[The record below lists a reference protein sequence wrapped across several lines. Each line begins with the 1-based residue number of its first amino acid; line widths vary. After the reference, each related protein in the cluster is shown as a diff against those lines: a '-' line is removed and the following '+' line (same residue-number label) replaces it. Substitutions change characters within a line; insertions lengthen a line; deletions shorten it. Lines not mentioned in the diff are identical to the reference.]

1 MRIAVNTLFLL
12 PGQVGGTEIYT
23 RSLLAA
29 MTEVSQRHRLI
40 LFTNRENH
48 DTFDDSPSVRRV
60 RCPVSAV
67 SRPRRILWEQLALP
81 WQIRRQGADVILS
94 PGFTTPICSGRP
106 TVVTVHDLIW
116 RSHPE
121 NFPRFYRLFL
131 ETLIP
136 LSARRAERV
145 IAVSRFTAAQ
155 LCRTYGVPQEKI
167 RVIHEAPSRQ
177 LLERAAAASPAGPAT
192 RERLGALGVGAA
204 HILCVS
210 TLAPHK
216 NVERLLQAFRQVKT
230 RLAGQ
235 EKFEGLQL
243 VLTGIKGRAHQRVQE
258 EARRLE
264 LGASDLLVTGW
275 VDEQSL
281 ADLYR
286 TALLFAYPSLHEG
299 FGLPLLE
306 AMAFGVPVA
315 SSNAA
320 SLPEVG
326 GDAVF
331 WFDPEDVEQ
340 MAAVL
345 VRALSDRD
353 TAARMAR
360 RGAERCRLFSWEHAA
375 RQTIDLLLE
384 AAGRPPEFLDQT
396 VVSPG
401 PPGPAADERPR

>member
-1 MRIAVNTLFLL
+1 MKIAVNTLFLL

-29 MTEVSQRHRLI
+29 MAEVSDRHRLI

-48 DTFDDSPSVRRV
+48 DTFDDTPVVQRV
-60 RCPVSAV
+60 RCPVSAA
-67 SRPRRILWEQLALP
+67 SRPRRILWEQLVLP
-81 WQIRRQGADVILS
+81 WQILHQGADAILS
-94 PGFTTPICSGRP
+94 PGFTTPICCGRP

-116 RSHPE
+116 RSHPD
-121 NFPRFYRLFL
+121 NFPRSYRLFL
-131 ETLIP
+131 EALIP
-136 LSARRAERV
+136 VSARRAERV
-145 IAVSRFTAAQ
+145 IAVSRFTADQ
-155 LCRTYGVPQEKI
+155 LCRTYGVPEEKV
-167 RVIHEAPSRQ
+167 RVIHEAPSRR
-177 LLERAAAASPAGPAT
+177 LLEQADAAAPAGPAT
-192 RERLGALGVGAA
+192 RERLQALGVGAA

-216 NVERLLQAFRQVKT
+216 NVERLLQAFLKAKT
-230 RLAGQ
+230 RLSGHGDLQ
-235 EKFEGLQL
+235 GLQL
-243 VLTGIKGRAHQRVQE
+243 VLTGIKGRAHHRVKE
-258 EARRLE
+258 EARRLG
-264 LGASDLLVTGW
+264 LGSSDLLVTGW
-275 VDEQSL
+275 VDEEHL

-286 TALLFAYPSLHEG
+286 TSLLFAYPSLHEG

-345 VRALSDRD
+345 VRALTDRD
-353 TAARMAR
+353 AARRMAR
-360 RGAERCRLFSWEHAA
+360 RGTERCRLFSWERAA
-375 RQTIDLLLE
+375 RQTINLLLE
-384 AAGRPPEFLDQT
+384 AAGRPAEFLDQT
-396 VVSPG
+396 MV
-401 PPGPAADERPR
+401 PP